1 MEKHVAITQSARHS
15 FHLSINN
22 VRKHTLFKPCPSN
35 TFTTFDASIA
45 DDDLD
50 TALSRGFRE
59 APTMLTAANRSLHDR
74 ILYYIS
80 NEQAVKDYEKKSNG
94 NFMALV
100 AILWAEDEASD
111 AETGTW
117 ANNEKQKLIKAGLAT
132 ASIVCFDTFRFKFGK
147 FNDMCKIGRHDPDAV
162 VATILTDIVKDF
174 GDMIATKLEMTGG
187 MDSECHA
194 IFSHDTDSFIDSHTA
209 HGYPGCAWSV

>member
-1 MEKHVAITQSARHS
+1 MDCYNIDCDSSATPAHNITQDESSKFWDCSVLKRSAWLTQLARTLARDDPNFRTLWEESYIVEKHVAITQSARHS

-35 TFTTFDASIA
+35 TFTTFDSSIA

-80 NEQAVKDYEKKSNG
+80 NEQAVQDYERKSNG
-94 NFMALV
+94 NFATLV
-100 AILWAEDEASD
+100 GILWAEDEASD

-117 ANNEKQKLIKAGLAT
+117 ANNE
-132 ASIVCFDTFRFKFGK
+132 
-147 FNDMCKIGRHDPDAV
+147 
-162 VATILTDIVKDF
+162 
-174 GDMIATKLEMTGG
+174 
-187 MDSECHA
+187 
-194 IFSHDTDSFIDSHTA
+194 
-209 HGYPGCAWSV
+209 